1 MVKNKWMNQ
10 IIIIKNLQ
18 WKIESMNYEL
28 LRFFDGFRSKLYT
41 IKKVID
47 PKQFVFSIKD
57 NTDE

>member
-1 MVKNKWMNQ
+1 
-10 IIIIKNLQ
+10 
-18 WKIESMNYEL
+18 MNYEL